1 MGTQQRKIFLVF
13 QSRFSIHRITNCMG
27 KHASLRIASGLC
39 SVCGYFCCGKYFA
52 VCRYNIPTDH
62 MIRKQILQ
70 GIIRTVDKIIAFYG
84 IKIDEIT
91 DQSYK
96 YNDKKE

>member
-1 MGTQQRKIFLVF
+1 MCKNIIIWIGTLFGSIFGYICL
-13 QSRFSIHRITNCMG
+13 SKYFSIRRHDFSTDNAIG
-27 KHASLRIASGLC
+27 KS
-39 SVCGYFCCGKYFA
+39 
-52 VCRYNIPTDH
+52 
-62 MIRKQILQ
+62 ILTC
-70 GIIRTVDKIIAFYG
+70 IIGTVDKIIAFYG